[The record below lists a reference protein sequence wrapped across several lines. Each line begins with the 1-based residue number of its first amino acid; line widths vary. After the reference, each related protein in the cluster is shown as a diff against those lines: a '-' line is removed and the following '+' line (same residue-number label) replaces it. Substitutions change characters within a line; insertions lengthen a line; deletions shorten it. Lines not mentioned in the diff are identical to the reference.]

1 MTKKNK
7 RNGLFE
13 YADKALSKLTNDE
26 KEKLQALHS
35 ERSEKIHTINQLLK
49 AYSSIIMTKDFQRM
63 NIIKL
68 PVFTTEAGIKRIKT
82 FLGNAFIKSFLIKSF

>member
-26 KEKLQALHS
+26 KDRVRRYLNYKFKHS
-35 ERSEKIHTINQLLK
+35 N
-49 AYSSIIMTKDFQRM
+49 D
-63 NIIKL
+63 
-68 PVFTTEAGIKRIKT
+68 KT
-82 FLGNAFIKSFLIKSF
+82 NPKNTYA